1 MQRTPKTD
9 ADVEKITSYIKK
21 YYLNSQDITEIEFIS
36 ADSKHHADGY
46 SFTFTEPRSAD
57 KDYTINNE
65 EELVGT
71 IDDIVDGWQPNTE
84 LIKVQR

>member
-1 MQRTPKTD
+1 MTRITIKQRLF
-9 ADVEKITSYIKK
+9 V
-21 YYLNSQDITEIEFIS
+21 LF
-36 ADSKHHADGY
+36 ADGY

-71 IDDIVDGWQPNTE
+71 IDDIVDGWQP
-84 LIKVQR
+84 KVQR